1 MRLRVVDGEGERLAE
16 LEGEEGAGLQTVR
29 WNLRR
34 RAQQRGGRQR
44 GGFGTGARV
53 EPGTYAVELW
63 VGQERVG
70 ATQLEVLPDPSER
83 APASF

>member
-34 RAQQRGGRQR
+34 RAQQR